1 MASLSLLVAGAL
13 FASRA
18 QAYQGAVSGATA
30 QSGRA
35 ALDNNDTP
43 FMNPAGVAQLNG
55 YYFSSTY
62 SAGALVP
69 ELKQK
74 EYSVAMTENLK
85 ETLIPTSLGFNERVT
100 TLEERTDIRKRV
112 QLSFG
117 QLLRPALSLGLG
129 INYQDDFFVD
139 HYRQINATVGA
150 LWVPTSDLG
159 IALVLEDFVPQSS
172 RLPVAVR
179 QNTKTS
185 VGVAYLY
192 RTLIRM
198 RADLISAENNAFA
211 KPTAAVGVE
220 TFMNKWILF
229 RAGTQ
234 LNRETETSLY
244 TGGIGFRGPRFAANY
259 AYITESRDNQVRH
272 AVDLTIPL
280 W

>member
-1 MASLSLLVAGAL
+1 MSLFLVSVLLAP
-13 FASRA
+13 SSH
-18 QAYQGAVSGATA
+18 AYQGAVSGATA
-30 QSGRA
+30 QTGRA

-43 FMNPAGVAQLNG
+43 FMNPAGVAQLSG
-55 YYFSSTY
+55 YYFSSTF

-74 EYSVAMTENLK
+74 EYSIAMTENLK
-85 ETLIPTSLGFNERVT
+85 DTLVPTSLGFNERVT
-100 TLEERTDIRKRV
+100 TLDTRTDIRKRV

-117 QLLRPALSLGLG
+117 QTIRPSLSLGLG
-129 INYQDDFFVD
+129 INYQDDFFVE
-139 HYRQINATVGA
+139 HYRQINVGLGA
-150 LWVPTSDLG
+150 LWVPHPDIG
-159 IALVLEDFVPQSS
+159 FALVLDDLVPQSD
-172 RLPVAVR
+172 RLPTAVR
-179 QNTKTS
+179 QNAKTS
-185 VGVAYLY
+185 LGVAYLY

-198 RADLISAENNAFA
+198 RADVISAENNSFA
-211 KPTAAVGVE
+211 KPAAGVGVE

-229 RAGTQ
+229 RVGTQ